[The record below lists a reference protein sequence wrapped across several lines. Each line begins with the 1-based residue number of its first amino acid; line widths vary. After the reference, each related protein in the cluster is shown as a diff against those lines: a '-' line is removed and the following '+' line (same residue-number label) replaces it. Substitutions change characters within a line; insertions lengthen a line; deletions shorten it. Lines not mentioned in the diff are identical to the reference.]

1 MRAVFAALTCWITI
15 ASCAFGDTFGSGANT
30 FTIDFVTIGNP
41 GNAADATGNPNP
53 AGDVAYSYRLGQFE
67 VSEQM
72 IDKANAL
79 GGLGITKDTRGP
91 NKPATT
97 VTWYEA
103 ARFANWLNT
112 SSGNA
117 PAYKFDAGGNFQ
129 LWGPLDLGYDPSNL
143 YRNSLAKYFLPSVD
157 EWYKA
162 AFYNSLN
169 GLYTNYPSG
178 NSPPAP
184 MFSGTLP
191 GTAVFTDSMST
202 SRPTAPADINDAGGL
217 SSYGVMAMA
226 GNVWEWEETE
236 FDLLNDLPTADR
248 GNRGGSFLNFSENF
262 LSVSYRRMGNPTAEL
277 INVGFRVAS
286 SVSANGDYNTDGRI
300 DASDYVVWRK
310 FVGSHAEYSTWRG
323 HFGGGIGTASAVPE
337 PASITLIVLAAAC
350 RGSRRRK

>member
-1 MRAVFAALTCWITI
+1 MRAVVAALAYSITI
-15 ASCAFGDTFGSGANT
+15 ANCAFGDTFGSGDNT

-41 GNAADATGNPNP
+41 GNVADATGTPNP

-79 GGLGITKDTRGP
+79 GGLGITKDIRGP

-117 PAYKFDAGGNFQ
+117 PAYKFDAVGNFQ
-129 LWGPLDLGYDPSNL
+129 LWEPLDLGYDPSNL

-162 AFYNSLN
+162 AFYDSVT
-169 GLYTNYPSG
+169 GLYTNYPGS
-178 NSPPAP
+178 NSPPVP
-184 MFSGTLP
+184 VFNGTLP

-202 SRPTAPADINDAGGL
+202 SGPTAPADINDAGGL

-248 GNRGGSFLNFSENF
+248 GNRGGSYLNFSENF
-262 LSVSYRRMGNPTAEL
+262 LSVSYSTYGQSNCRADQCGISCRQQRSCERRL
-277 INVGFRVAS
+277 Q
-286 SVSANGDYNTDGRI
+286 
-300 DASDYVVWRK
+300 
-310 FVGSHAEYSTWRG
+310 H
-323 HFGGGIGTASAVPE
+323 
-337 PASITLIVLAAAC
+337 
-350 RGSRRRK
+350 